1 MNGYRRY
8 LLNYACYAAED
19 GAGAPAADTPA
30 PDAAPAGDAP
40 VADGAPADPA
50 PPADSEPP
58 KEPAWF
64 RSRIDALARQ
74 NGEAVRA
81 RQNAER
87 ERDEL
92 RAKLPS
98 ADGPPDPNARTYTQ
112 ADFDREVTVRA
123 QQVAEKQVAESAVK
137 AVIST
142 GERDFT
148 PAAFTAACNALADV
162 GATERPEFLTMT
174 ADLPNGAAVLHKL
187 GNEPG
192 EAMRVLALP
201 PLRMAAELGRISA
214 ILSAPAAAP
223 APPAPKQ
230 VSKAPAPIEPV
241 TTRGSPVAETDP
253 ERMTPEQYAS
263 WRDKQRA
270 DRRGK

>member
-8 LLNYACYAAED
+8 LMSHACYAADD
-19 GAGAPAADTPA
+19 GAGAPPA
-30 PDAAPAGDAP
+30 TDAPASDAAPAGDAP
-40 VADGAPADPA
+40 AADAAPAGPA
-50 PPADSEPP
+50 PPADPEPP
-58 KEPAWF
+58 REPAWF
-64 RSRIDALARQ
+64 RNRIDTLSRQ
-74 NGEAVRA
+74 NGEALRA
-81 RQNAER
+81 QKIAER

-92 RAKLPS
+92 RAKLPPDP
-98 ADGPPDPNARTYTQ
+98 AQPDPNARTYTQ
-112 ADFDREVTVRA
+112 ADFDREVTTKA
-123 QQVAEKQVAESAVK
+123 QQVAAQQVASA
-137 AVIST
+137 AFRTMMET
-142 GERDFT
+142 GVRDFT
-148 PAAFTAACNALADV
+148 PDAFNAACNALADA
-162 GATERPEFLTMT
+162 GANDRPEFSNLT

-214 ILSAPAAAP
+214 TLTAPAAAP
-223 APPAPKQ
+223 APRP

-253 ERMTPEQYAS
+253 EKMSPELYAAM
-263 WRDKQRA
+263 RDKQRA

>member
-1 MNGYRRY
+1 MNGFRRY
-8 LLNYACYAAED
+8 LLNHACYAADD
-19 GAGAPAADTPA
+19 GAGTAEAPPPDAPAAD
-30 PDAAPAGDAP
+30 
-40 VADGAPADPA
+40 A
-50 PPADSEPP
+50 PPADTVPAEPAAP
-58 KEPAWF
+58 AEPEPAKEPAWF

-74 NGEAVRA
+74 KGDAERA
-81 RQNAER
+81 LQLAHR

-92 RAKLPS
+92 RAKLQPDP
-98 ADGPPDPNARTYTQ
+98 AQPDPNARTYTQ
-112 ADFDREVTVRA
+112 ADFDREVATKA
-123 QQVAEKQVAESAVK
+123 QQVAERQVAESAVK
-137 AVIST
+137 AVIAN

-148 PAAFTAACNALADV
+148 PAVFTAACNALADV
-162 GATERPEFLTMT
+162 GATERPEFLALA

-214 ILSAPAAAP
+214 TLAAPAPAP
-223 APPAPKQ
+223 APPAPKP

-253 ERMTPEQYAS
+253 DKMTPEQYAAM
-263 WRDKQRA
+263 RDKQRA
-270 DRRGK
+270 DRRAK